1 MGSKL
6 MNAATKAIRDWCR
19 ESGEP
24 AEQIRH
30 VHPRAYVVG
39 RAAPLCLIVAEPWV
53 DSEPQCQ
60 KFNRENPLA
69 TVRRFDASLDAG
81 MWCTTGYVVRNGCG
95 DTVAVPVVPNAAL
108 TGAEGVRVKG
118 TVIRED

>member
-1 MGSKL
+1 MSSKL
-6 MNAATKAIRDWCR
+6 IKAATKAIRDWCR
-19 ESGEP
+19 DTGEP

-60 KFNRENPLA
+60 EFNRLNPLA
-69 TVRRFDASLDAG
+69 TVHRFDARLDAG
-81 MWCTTGYVVRNGCG
+81 MWCTTGYVVRNDCSE
-95 DTVAVPVVPNAAL
+95 TVAIPVVPNAPHNRLA
-108 TGAEGVRVKG
+108 APA
-118 TVIRED
+118 DSPAQWSS